1 MPVLKNDKISNA
13 FLNLKFNSTRT
24 KIKGEIQD
32 TTPAVVAVAIVFF
45 FNRRITE
52 MDSEAQNQNDSGKM
66 DGRKE
71 GRKVT
76 RLGWL

>member
-32 TTPAVVAVAIVFF
+32 TAPVVVAVAIVFSLQQA
-45 FNRRITE
+45 NNGNEYRTVHLHRYGN
-52 MDSEAQNQNDSGKM
+52 AKL
-66 DGRKE
+66 K
-71 GRKVT
+71 
-76 RLGWL
+76 